1 MPGWRKSRSA
11 ERNGESDSKSVA
23 GRLLD
28 AVLATLLPCN
38 RLLNADRCLPP
49 ADRQA
54 MPPSRRQFRMREVTI
69 LVSVLLAIAIFGA
82 LNPRFLRVEA
92 ALAILEGASTDG
104 LMVIGMTIVIVCGA
118 FDMSVGSAMSL
129 CGMIAALAMKQGSP
143 VWLAVAAALVTGVVI
158 GWTNGAI
165 VTRMKINPFI
175 TTLGTMSILRGIV
188 LVVTRS
194 SPPTGFPESFLK
206 IAWGTLFGIPFPV
219 LLFAVAMLG
228 GDLLLRHLAYLRQV
242 YFVGS
247 NEEAAR
253 LTGIRT
259 AQVKTFAFVL
269 TGLLAAVA
277 GVIITSRANAVDP
290 AAGTGAEL
298 RVIAAVIVGGASL
311 SGGRGTILGSF
322 LGLMLMQI
330 ITTGLVFID
339 VAPEAQ
345 LIAVGLVL
353 ILAAVIDRSG
363 SSGLARRL
371 LSLLVTSRSKKVERA
386 INVALA
392 VALVA
397 ALAVRFGN
405 HSSWTEGSS
414 QAQSGKQRFVMI
426 SAATGMPYWI
436 DAKLGLEDKANEL
449 GVKANFTGPPTV
461 DVNQQ
466 IDAINRAVA
475 QGMDGIIVVPM
486 ADAVTPA
493 IDKAIDAGI
502 PVVCADADAP
512 SSRRFCFVGTG
523 NYNAG
528 YEGGQRL
535 GKLLGGRGKVA
546 LITIPGTDH
555 LTRRVNGYRDALANY
570 PGIEIVR
577 VGNDQGSINEAQ
589 KECRAI
595 LQAVPDLAG
604 FGCVDAGGGQG
615 AAVAVKQAGKIGT
628 IKIVAMDRD
637 EATLQFIE
645 EGIIDASVCQRS
657 YMMSYLALQMLY
669 DLRNGRIKF
678 VNDWEKV
685 GVNPLPTNVDTGN
698 FVVTKE
704 NVRHF
709 RRP

>member
-1 MPGWRKSRSA
+1 
-11 ERNGESDSKSVA
+11 
-23 GRLLD
+23 
-28 AVLATLLPCN
+28 
-38 RLLNADRCLPP
+38 
-49 ADRQA
+49 
-54 MPPSRRQFRMREVTI
+54 MPPTRRQFRMREITI
-69 LVSVLLAIAIFGA
+69 LVSVLLAIAVFGA
-82 LNPRFLRVEA
+82 LNPRFLGVEP

-129 CGMIAALAMKQGSP
+129 CGMIAALVMKAGGP
-143 VWLAVAAALVTGVVI
+143 VWLAVLAALVAGLVI

-165 VTRMKINPFI
+165 VTRLKINPFI

-206 IAWGTLFGIPFPV
+206 IAWGSVFGIPFPV
-219 LLFAVAMLG
+219 LLLGAAMLA

-259 AQVKTFAFVL
+259 AQVKTFAFVI
-269 TGLLAAVA
+269 TGLLAAAA
-277 GVIITSRANAVDP
+277 GVIVTSRANAVDP
-290 AAGTGAEL
+290 NAGIGAEL

-363 SSGLARRL
+363 SSGLARRI
-371 LSLLVTSRSKKVERA
+371 LSLLVTSRSKKVERVF
-386 INVALA
+386 NVVLA

-405 HSSWTEGSS
+405 RNSPSEGSP
-414 QAQSGKQRFVMI
+414 QAQSGQQHYVMI
-426 SAATGMPYWI
+426 SAATGAPYWI
-436 DAKLGLEDKANEL
+436 DAKLGLNDKANEL
-449 GVKANFTGPPTV
+449 GVSAVFTGPPTV

-466 IDAINRAVA
+466 IDAVNRAIA
-475 QGMDGIIVVPM
+475 QGVDGIIVVPM
-486 ADAVTPA
+486 ADSVTPA
-493 IDKAIDAGI
+493 IDKAVEAGI

-512 SSRRFCFVGTG
+512 SSKRFCFVGTG

-546 LITIPGTDH
+546 LISLPGTDH
-555 LTRRVNGYRDALANY
+555 LARRVNGYRDALAQY

-577 VGNDQGSINEAQ
+577 VGNDQGSPNEAQ

-595 LQAVPDLAG
+595 LQAVPGLAG
-604 FGCVDAGGGQG
+604 FGCVDAAGGQG
-615 AAVAVKQAGKIGT
+615 AAVAVKQAGKVGIV
-628 IKIVAMDRD
+628 KIVAMDRD
-637 EATLQFIE
+637 EATLQFIQ
-645 EGIIDASVCQRS
+645 EGIIDASIGQRS

-669 DLRNGRIKF
+669 DLRNERIKF
-678 VNDWEKV
+678 VNDWQQI
-685 GVNPLPTNVDTGN
+685 GVNPLPTNVDTGS
-698 FVVTKE
+698 FVITRE
-704 NVRHF
+704 NVGHF